1 MQSTWMSWWMEFVSW
16 SQQLTVPMM
25 LVLICILYNKLVF
38 LMVRFLV
45 IRQKIWNT
53 RALEI
58 KTRKFVLGTFDLF
71 YCLTI

>member
-25 LVLICILYNKLVF
+25 LVLICILYHKLVF